1 MGWSLGQVEKHDYLF
16 GAWQRCSST
25 ILRYRIVHCLWYNN
39 VLCEDYDKRAM
50 LSIHGVF
57 FKLFAVPTKYSHSL
71 KIQGLIGCDNEKL

>member
-1 MGWSLGQVEKHDYLF
+1 
-16 GAWQRCSST
+16 
-25 ILRYRIVHCLWYNN
+25 VHCLWYNN